1 MAVIIVDHT
10 FLGNKTLDDLSLWVT
25 PITLHNGEKKRTIQ
39 MLLDTG
45 AQRTVISFDAQELL
59 NLPTRGESLRGSG
72 ITGNSQYMV
81 QNLDRLEI
89 GSIVFSD
96 IEILI
101 GQLPKPFSR
110 YQIDGILGG
119 DILKNLTLIL
129 NYPEKRLRIE
139 KQIVSC

>member
-1 MAVIIVDHT
+1 MGV
-10 FLGNKTLDDLSLWVT
+10 S
-25 PITLHNGEKKRTIQ
+25 
-39 MLLDTG
+39 
-45 AQRTVISFDAQELL
+45 
-59 NLPTRGESLRGSG
+59 
-72 ITGNSQYMV
+72 
-81 QNLDRLEI
+81 
-89 GSIVFSD
+89 SD

>member
-1 MAVIIVDHT
+1 MGDVA
-10 FLGNKTLDDLSLWVT
+10 
-25 PITLHNGEKKRTIQ
+25 
-39 MLLDTG
+39 
-45 AQRTVISFDAQELL
+45 ISFDAQELL